1 MEGETITGIIE
12 AEEKD
17 IDVLNEYML
26 STISSIKEEILMNFP
41 QETSDF
47 YVDSCSPAHENGND
61 IRQIDEITKLL
72 GKDMN
77 MKVAQF
83 TSKQNN
89 DTRVDLRKRFRK
101 AKKIP
106 EKNIEVLKGI
116 DRKIYVL
123 TKCNTLVNRDLMEK
137 RNSYLK
143 KVKKEYNLIY
153 GQRGN
158 NYFNSIQK
166 NIPKEKKQKKHMN
179 LKKLVK
185 FHLIMIC
192 LKSMNIMQNIIILP

>member
-1 MEGETITGIIE
+1 MIVFLYL
-12 AEEKD
+12 K
-17 IDVLNEYML
+17 
-26 STISSIKEEILMNFP
+26 
-41 QETSDF
+41 
-47 YVDSCSPAHENGND
+47 
-61 IRQIDEITKLL
+61 
-72 GKDMN
+72 
-77 MKVAQF
+77 
-83 TSKQNN
+83 
-89 DTRVDLRKRFRK
+89 LRKRFRK

-143 KVKKEYNLIY
+143 KVKNEYNLIY

-166 NIPKEKKQKKHMN
+166 NIPKEKKQKK
-179 LKKLVK
+179 VS
-185 FHLIMIC
+185 FSGEIQY
-192 LKSMNIMQNIIILP
+192 SA

>member
-1 MEGETITGIIE
+1 MIVFLYL
-12 AEEKD
+12 K
-17 IDVLNEYML
+17 
-26 STISSIKEEILMNFP
+26 
-41 QETSDF
+41 
-47 YVDSCSPAHENGND
+47 
-61 IRQIDEITKLL
+61 
-72 GKDMN
+72 
-77 MKVAQF
+77 
-83 TSKQNN
+83 
-89 DTRVDLRKRFRK
+89 LRKRFRK

-166 NIPKEKKQKKHMN
+166 NIPKEKK
-179 LKKLVK
+179 LKKVS
-185 FHLIMIC
+185 FSGEIQY
-192 LKSMNIMQNIIILP
+192 SA